1 MPNSAPDIEASAA
14 EDDWRTQAVPDL
26 SKLRAELDRIDN
38 TIHDLLIERAGI
50 VEKVAQAGKPAS
62 FRPGR
67 EADIVRRL
75 VARHTGHLPPRTLFR
90 MWRELLAGTTGM
102 QAKVTVAVCDAGNA
116 GLTSLAREHFGTG
129 TALRAHTSPAQ
140 ALNDVSS
147 GAATVAVLPLP
158 TDADNTRDDWWATLA
173 NRVPRLFVIARLPF
187 WTEGQPSTQALVVA
201 TAAPDA
207 SAADRSYLV
216 VELDND
222 VSRDR
227 LSHGLTASGLH
238 PSAILLRRD
247 AGTASALIE
256 VAGFLADNDPR
267 LLALRAVVRHPA
279 VLGAYAEPIQRE
291 PS

>member
-1 MPNSAPDIEASAA
+1 MPNSAPDNEAQAA

-38 TIHDLLIERAGI
+38 AIHDLLIERSAV
-50 VEKVAQAGKPAS
+50 VEKVAQSGKPAA

-116 GLTSLAREHFGTG
+116 GLTRLAREHFGNG
-129 TALRAHTSPAQ
+129 TALRPHTSPAQ

-173 NRVPRLFVIARLPF
+173 NRTPRLFVIARLPF
-187 WTEGQPSTQALVVA
+187 
-201 TAAPDA
+201 
-207 SAADRSYLV
+207 
-216 VELDND
+216 
-222 VSRDR
+222 
-227 LSHGLTASGLH
+227 
-238 PSAILLRRD
+238 
-247 AGTASALIE
+247 
-256 VAGFLADNDPR
+256 
-267 LLALRAVVRHPA
+267 
-279 VLGAYAEPIQRE
+279 
-291 PS
+291 